1 MKKLGLALGG
11 GGARGCAHV
20 GVIKA
25 LKMAD
30 IRIDFISGSSIGS
43 IVGAVCASGDIDEF
57 ENYLLKINWK
67 DVVKHFDPGVPHQ
80 GLFKGNKVVKLLE
93 RIITHKKFSEL
104 SIPLTVVATN
114 LETGQAV
121 HINRGNVIDAIR
133 ASIAIPGIF
142 TPFKKGSRF
151 LIDGGVV
158 NPMPVDVV
166 RCMGAD
172 VVIGVDLN
180 HEYIKEKLESRKKK
194 KMARNNIIE
203 WLTPERP
210 NIIDVIESSVFMMQ
224 NQITA
229 KNVELNPPDILIRP
243 ALGSA
248 NIFDF
253 HKSRSM
259 IKVGF
264 KKMKKEI
271 PKLKKLLSNNG
282 EDYERN

>member
-1 MKKLGLALGG
+1 MRKLGLALGG

-25 LKMAD
+25 LAEAG
-30 IRIDFISGSSIGS
+30 ISIDCISGSSIGAV
-43 IVGAVCASGDIDEF
+43 VGGVFASGDIEEF
-57 ENYLLKINWK
+57 EKYLLEISWK
-67 DVVKHFDPGVPHQ
+67 DVVKHFDLGVPNQ
-80 GLFKGNKVVKLLE
+80 GLFRGNKVVKLLE
-93 RIITHKKFSEL
+93 RIISHKRFSQL

-114 LETGQAV
+114 LETGRAV
-121 HINRGNVIDAIR
+121 HISRGNLIDAIR

-142 TPFKKGSRF
+142 IPFKKGTHF

-166 RCMGAD
+166 RRMGAE

-180 HEYIKEKLESRKKK
+180 HQYIKEKTRSRKKRQ
-194 KMARNNIIE
+194 MAKNHIIE

-210 NIIDVIESSVFMMQ
+210 NIIDVIESSVYMMQ
-224 NQITA
+224 NQITE
-229 KNVELNPPDILIRP
+229 KNVKLNPPDILIRP
-243 ALGSA
+243 SLGSA

-259 IKVGF
+259 IKVGY
-264 KKMKKEI
+264 KKMKNEI
-271 PKLKKLLSNNG
+271 PKLQKLLIGKG
-282 EDYERN
+282 ENHE

>member
-25 LKMAD
+25 LTEAE
-30 IRIDFISGSSIGS
+30 ISIDCIAGSSIGS
-43 IVGAVCASGDIDEF
+43 VVGGVFASGDMEEF
-57 ENYLLKINWK
+57 ERYLLEISWK
-67 DVVKHFDPGVPHQ
+67 DVVRHFDPGVPNR

-93 RIITHKKFSEL
+93 KIITHQKFSEL
-104 SIPLTVVATN
+104 SIPLAVVATN
-114 LETGQAV
+114 LETGRAV
-121 HINRGNVIDAIR
+121 HIKRGNVIDAIR

-166 RCMGAD
+166 REMGAD

-180 HEYIKEKLESRKKK
+180 HQYIKEKMRSKKK
-194 KMARNNIIE
+194 KQMAKNNIIE

-224 NQITA
+224 NQITE
-229 KNVELNPPDILIRP
+229 KNVSMNPPDIMIRP
-243 ALGSA
+243 ILASA

-253 HKSRSM
+253 HRARSM
-259 IKVGF
+259 IKVGHR
-264 KKMKKEI
+264 KMEKEI
-271 PKLKKLLSNNG
+271 PKLKKLLGGN
-282 EDYERN
+282 EEKHE